1 MFVVSVLATMNAGA
15 MAASLIWA
23 SIYVV
28 LTNAIYY
35 MAVFIGI
42 VIVVFVPLYMI
53 YKHRH

>member
-1 MFVVSVLATMNAGA
+1 MNAGA

-42 VIVVFVPLYMI
+42 VIVVFVPLYML
-53 YKHRH
+53 YNHRH